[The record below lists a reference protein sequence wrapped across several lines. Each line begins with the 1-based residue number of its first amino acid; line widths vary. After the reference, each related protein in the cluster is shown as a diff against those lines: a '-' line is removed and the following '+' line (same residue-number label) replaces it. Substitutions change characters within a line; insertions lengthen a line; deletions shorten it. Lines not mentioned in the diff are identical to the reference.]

1 MSLDLDET
9 TTLSDKGKPSSTNM
23 PTKTTMNLY
32 VPDSHTIDKHRAI
45 PLGIALA
52 VAVGLFTKFGVIDQL
67 ARVSQAQA
75 QLAQQQTLVAQA
87 DSKLSDYDT
96 VKSEYDTY
104 ILTSGGSSTSV
115 SEIFN
120 LIDSQVPPSAAISA
134 INLKDNTLTLTLS
147 NISLETLG
155 TLSNTLKSQQTVSDV
170 SVSAAQSASSTQA
183 STATM
188 TITLADE
195 NVDGSSDTSSTASSG
210 SSSPSSTSTAGN

>member
-52 VAVGLFTKFGVIDQL
+52 VAVGLFAKFGVIDQL

-104 ILTSGGSSTSV
+104 ILTSGGSST
-115 SEIFN
+115 
-120 LIDSQVPPSAAISA
+120 SA